1 MKKKMLASIRALGLF
16 LALILLISAFAS
28 CAKVNENGSLDLLHM
43 DMTKYITLGDYRA
56 TPYEFE
62 VKKVTDADVEEAL
75 QKFEMDLS
83 TYEDYIEAPVS
94 RPTVENDYL
103 QISYIGRVDGE
114 VVDQS
119 PENSPQYILL
129 ADGNGYYE
137 WFNAALRGIEP
148 GETVFAEGQLGDG
161 ENYGEYAGRIITYEI
176 TLVAIMGHYTFTE
189 MTDEVV
195 KEKTGHE
202 SIAAYREAL
211 YTELLDARKE
221 AVLASVYQDAW
232 EKAQECS
239 TIKRYPNRQVKYYYD
254 AFYGNYT
261 YIAYQNG
268 VNLDTVL
275 AQYGVDKNKIRE
287 MAKAS
292 CAEDLFY
299 YALVQAEG
307 LEVTDE
313 EYAERVG
320 GIAKGQGMSVE
331 ELETEYGKEYI
342 RDSMLYDEAIL
353 FVAHAANVNYIYVD

>member
-1 MKKKMLASIRALGLF
+1 MKKTYFASMRVMGWLLLLSLLLAAL
-16 LALILLISAFAS
+16 AS
-28 CAKVNENGSLDLLHM
+28 CAKVNENGSLDLLNM

-56 TPYEFE
+56 TPYELE

-75 QKFEMDLS
+75 QEFEIGLS
-83 TYEDYIEAPVS
+83 SYEDYIEAPVS
-94 RPTVENDYL
+94 RPTEKNDYL
-103 QISYIGRVDGE
+103 QISYIGRIDGD

-119 PENSPQYILL
+119 PESSPQYLLL
-129 ADGNGYYE
+129 ADGNGYYD
-137 WFNAALRGIEP
+137 WFNAALYGISA
-148 GETVFAEGQLGDG
+148 GDTVFAEGQLG
-161 ENYGEYAGRIITYEI
+161 ESETYGEYAGRTIIYEI

-189 MTDEVV
+189 MTDAVV

-202 SIAAYREAL
+202 SIEAYREAL
-211 YTELLDARKE
+211 YTELLETRKE
-221 AVLASVYQDAW
+221 EALASVYQDAW
-232 EKAQECS
+232 DKAQACS
-239 TIKRYPNRQVKYYYD
+239 TIKKYPRKQVNYYYD
-254 AFYGNYT
+254 AFYGNYA

-268 VNLDTVL
+268 VSLDTVL
-275 AQYGVDKNKIRE
+275 AQYGVDKQKIRE

-292 CAEDLFY
+292 CAEDIFY

-320 GIAKGQGMSVE
+320 GIADGQGMSIE
-331 ELETEYGKEYI
+331 ELEIEYGKEYI